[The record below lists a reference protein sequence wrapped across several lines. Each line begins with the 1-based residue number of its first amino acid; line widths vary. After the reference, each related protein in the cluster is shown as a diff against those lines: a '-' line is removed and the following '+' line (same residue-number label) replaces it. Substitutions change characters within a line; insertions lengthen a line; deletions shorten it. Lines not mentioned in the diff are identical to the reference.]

1 MQARHIQTKEVVAI
15 KKMSYHG
22 KGSQDVSWGKRGPPF
37 LSEVSLLSVAGL
49 RENDPQ
55 AVNKCPG
62 SSSGNDKMV
71 LSFFKTFSPLQL
83 PSFTYTHAHTNINTH
98 THTHTQP
105 EFFSSIKWNE
115 TLFFVLMNTRPHFRS
130 FSHVKWWQ
138 RCIAYSS
145 DGEAGAALWWSTRL
159 VVERSQFWCPTGA
172 VGECSLPGSAFLV
185 NSYFS
190 IPSSPSYRNSM

>member
-1 MQARHIQTKEVVAI
+1 MPCVSCDGMDVGQGWSTCAVFAVWMWGGACALCLMWKWGWSTRALCLMWMWGRAGVHVHSDVMLWGRVRVYYIYIHTVFAVQARHIQTKEVVAI

-55 AVNKCPG
+55 AVNKCPA

-71 LSFFKTFSPLQL
+71 LSFFKTFFPLQL

-98 THTHTQP
+98 THT
-105 EFFSSIKWNE
+105 
-115 TLFFVLMNTRPHFRS
+115 
-130 FSHVKWWQ
+130 
-138 RCIAYSS
+138 A
-145 DGEAGAALWWSTRL
+145 
-159 VVERSQFWCPTGA
+159 
-172 VGECSLPGSAFLV
+172 
-185 NSYFS
+185 
-190 IPSSPSYRNSM
+190 

>member
-1 MQARHIQTKEVVAI
+1 MVWMWGRGGVHVQCLLCGCGMGLVHCVWCGSGAGVHVHCVWCGCGAGLEYMCTLMWCCGAGLEYIIYIHIVFAVQARHIQTKEVVAI

-55 AVNKCPG
+55 AVNKCPA
-62 SSSGNDKMV
+62 SSCGNDKMV

-98 THTHTQP
+98 THTH
-105 EFFSSIKWNE
+105 
-115 TLFFVLMNTRPHFRS
+115 
-130 FSHVKWWQ
+130 
-138 RCIAYSS
+138 
-145 DGEAGAALWWSTRL
+145 
-159 VVERSQFWCPTGA
+159 
-172 VGECSLPGSAFLV
+172 SL
-185 NSYFS
+185 NYF
-190 IPSSPSYRNSM
+190 PP